1 LRLIKVTFHG
11 KYEMS
16 RLSIWLFRLLAF
28 QSLSVSLFAQPAPP
42 PAGQLN
48 IVVLEG
54 AGGINNIRARTGQ
67 APAVRVEDEQKHVIP
82 GAVVVFLLPSQ
93 GPSGSFSKGDK
104 TLTVTTDAQGQ
115 AAAVG
120 LKPNSMS
127 GQVDIRV
134 NASYQGRT
142 ARATITQFNM
152 AVPSAKG
159 GSGKIVIIL
168 AIAGAAAAGGA
179 IASMH
184 KGGSSSSVAP
194 VAPAPIGITP
204 GTGTIGPPQ

>member
-1 LRLIKVTFHG
+1 
-11 KYEMS
+11 
-16 RLSIWLFRLLAF
+16 
-28 QSLSVSLFAQPAPP
+28 
-42 PAGQLN
+42 
-48 IVVLEG
+48 LEG

-67 APAVRVEDEQKHVIP
+67 VLTVRVEDDEKHVVP
-82 GAVVVFLLPSQ
+82 GAIVVFLLPSQ

-104 TLTVTTDAQGQ
+104 TLTVTTDAQGK

-120 LKPNSMS
+120 LKPNSLP

-134 NASYQGRT
+134 NASYQGRV

-168 AIAGAAAAGGA
+168 AIVGAAAAGGA

-184 KGGSSSSVAP
+184 KGGSNSSVAS
-194 VAPAPIGITP
+194 VAAAPIGITP
-204 GTGTIGPPQ
+204 GPGTIGPPQ